1 MIEVLKCYTHFK
13 KHQRTECQVKQK
25 KAMHFKNTEVICWD
39 SLIQLY
45 VERIPLKLTVN
56 FSEKNYQYEVRYCIN
71 PPRSIQECDTPTKAM
86 HFKNNEVIVVS
97 SYWYMY

>member
-1 MIEVLKCYTHFK
+1 
-13 KHQRTECQVKQK
+13 
-25 KAMHFKNTEVICWD
+25 MHFKNTEVICWD

-45 VERIPLKLTVN
+45 VEWIPLKLTVN
-56 FSEKNYQYEVRYCIN
+56 LSEKNYQYEVRYWIN
-71 PPRSIQECDTPTKAM
+71 PPRSIQECDATKKAM

>member
-13 KHQRTECQVKQK
+13 KHQRTECQVTPK
-25 KAMHFKNTEVICWD
+25 KAMHFKNTGVICWD

-45 VERIPLKLTVN
+45 VEWIPLKLTVN
-56 FSEKNYQYEVRYCIN
+56 LSEKNYQYEVRYCIN